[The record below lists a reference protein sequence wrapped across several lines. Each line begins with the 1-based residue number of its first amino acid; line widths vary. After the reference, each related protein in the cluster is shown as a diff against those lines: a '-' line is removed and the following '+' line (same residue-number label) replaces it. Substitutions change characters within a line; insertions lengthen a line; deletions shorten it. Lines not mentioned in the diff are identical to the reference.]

1 MRVLV
6 QRVTEASVR
15 VDGQVVGAIERGLLL
30 LVGISVDDSEPE
42 VTRLAS
48 KIVNLRVFEDPD
60 GRMNLS
66 ALDLEAGDPG
76 SVGMLVV
83 SQFTL
88 YADVAR
94 GRRPSFV
101 RAATPDRAAPLIDRF
116 ATLLGSS
123 GFRVQCGVFGADM
136 AVHLV
141 NDGPVTIL
149 IDSDDLRRPGP
160 SGAGV

>member
-6 QRVTEASVR
+6 QRVSEANVR
-15 VDGQVVGAIERGLLL
+15 VEGQIGGAIDRGLLL
-30 LVGISVDDSEPE
+30 LVGIASGDGEPE
-42 VTRLAS
+42 IARLAD
-48 KIVNLRVFEDPD
+48 KIVNLRIFDD
-60 GRMNLS
+60 RAGRMNLS
-66 ALDLEAGDPG
+66 ALDLEAGGPK

-94 GRRPSFV
+94 GRRPSF
-101 RAATPDRAAPLIDRF
+101 AGAAPPDHASPLIERF
-116 ATLLGSS
+116 VALLGES
-123 GFRVQCGVFGADM
+123 GFRIERGVFGANM

-149 IDSDDLRRPGP
+149 IDSDDLRRPGS

>member
-6 QRVTEASVR
+6 QRVSEANVR
-15 VDGQVVGAIERGLLL
+15 VEGRIVGAIDRGLLI
-30 LVGISVDDSEPE
+30 LVGIAGGDGELE
-42 VTRLAS
+42 IARLAD
-48 KIVNLRVFEDPD
+48 KIVNLRIFDDRD

-66 ALDLEAGDPG
+66 ALDLNEGGPE

-94 GRRPSFV
+94 GRRPSFA
-101 RAATPDRAAPLIDRF
+101 RAAPPDHAAPLIECF
-116 ATLLGSS
+116 VALLGES
-123 GFRVQCGVFGADM
+123 GFRIERGVFGANM
-136 AVHLV
+136 AIHLV

-149 IDSDDLRRPGP
+149 IDSDDLRRPGS

>member
-1 MRVLV
+1 MRVLI
-6 QRVTEASVR
+6 QRVSEANVR
-15 VDGQVVGAIERGLLL
+15 VEGQIVGAIDRGLLL
-30 LVGISVDDSEPE
+30 LVGIASGDGEPE
-42 VTRLAS
+42 IARLAD
-48 KIVNLRVFEDPD
+48 KIVNLRIFDDRD

-66 ALDLEAGDPG
+66 ALDLKAGGPV

-83 SQFTL
+83 TQFTL

-94 GRRPSFV
+94 GRRPSFS
-101 RAATPDRAAPLIDRF
+101 RAAPPDHAAPLIERF
-116 ATLLGSS
+116 VALLRES
-123 GFRVQCGVFGADM
+123 GFRIEQGVFGANM

-149 IDSDDLRRPGP
+149 IDSDDLRRPGS